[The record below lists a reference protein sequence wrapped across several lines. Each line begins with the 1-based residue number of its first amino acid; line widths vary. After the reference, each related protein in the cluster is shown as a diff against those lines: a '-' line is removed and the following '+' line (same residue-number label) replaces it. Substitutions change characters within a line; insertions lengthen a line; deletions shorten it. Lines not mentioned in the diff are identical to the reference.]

1 MRRAAAHH
9 RQHYRA
15 RALRA
20 AARGALVVV
29 LAVGSVITPAAGAPT
44 GLSLLET
51 CSARGDEPA
60 VRCGQTLSQYLEFAK
75 AAAALKLPG
84 TAACVP
90 ARATL
95 ADLRSAFLTWAQR
108 NPADLKRNE
117 QDAVMAALND
127 AYPCR

>member
-1 MRRAAAHH
+1 MRVEAVHNRRLHAARTGAVVTLVALLAAAAPAFTPTARAAA
-9 RQHYRA
+9 
-15 RALRA
+15 
-20 AARGALVVV
+20 
-29 LAVGSVITPAAGAPT
+29 T
-44 GLSLLET
+44 GLSLQET

-60 VRCGQTLSQYLEFAK
+60 VRCGQTLAQYLEFAK

-95 ADLRSAFLTWAQR
+95 ADLRGAFLSWAQR
-108 NPADLKRNE
+108 NPGELKRNE